1 MTQAIPLA
9 FIAIGACSRD
19 EPQPKFLSATMMS
32 PGRTFEAKEASSSS
46 MQCFA
51 SSFGSEVFKY
61 LAGIILSVS
70 MSGPNFQTLP
80 LNFIIHLAK
89 SNLISSN
96 AKNRPLMADV
106 KIKCNGKGATSGK
119 NYGAPE
125 PRRVTSLLHQDARSC
140 P

>member
-9 FIAIGACSRD
+9 FMAIGACSRD

-96 AKNRPLMADV
+96 AKDRPLMGRTLGSNV
-106 KIKCNGKGATSGK
+106 MGKVRLPVTKA
-119 NYGAPE
+119 YEAPG
-125 PRRVTSLLHQDARSC
+125 PRRVTSLLHR
-140 P
+140 